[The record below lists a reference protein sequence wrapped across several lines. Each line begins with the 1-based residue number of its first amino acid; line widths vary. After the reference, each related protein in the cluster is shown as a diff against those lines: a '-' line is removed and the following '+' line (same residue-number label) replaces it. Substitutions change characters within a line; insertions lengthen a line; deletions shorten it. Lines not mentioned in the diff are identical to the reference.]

1 MITIRRSEARGHA
14 DHGWLKSH
22 HTFSF
27 ADYRDPE
34 FMGFSVLRVVNQDRV
49 AAEKGFGTHGHRDME
64 IVSYVLDGVLAH
76 KDSMGNGSEM
86 RPGEVQI
93 MSAGTGVEHSEFNAS
108 DQELHFLQMW
118 VLPAERGTAPRY
130 GQKAFEKSERQGNLR
145 LVVSPDGE
153 DGSLK
158 IGQDARLYAGLL
170 DGAEVAG
177 LALDASRCAWVHIAR
192 GSLELNGHRLGPGDG
207 AAVESET
214 ELSLSGGEDA
224 EFVIWDL
231 PQP

>member
-27 ADYRDPE
+27 ANYRDPE

-118 VLPAERGTAPRY
+118 VLPAESGTAPRY
-130 GQKAFEKSERQGNLR
+130 GQKAFDRSERQGTLR

-153 DGSLK
+153 GGSLK

-170 DGAEVAG
+170 TGAEVAA
-177 LALDASRCAWVHIAR
+177 LTLDADRCAWVHVAR
-192 GSLELNGHRLGPGDG
+192 GSLELNGHLLGPGDG
-207 AAVESET
+207 AAVELEA
-214 ELSLSGGEDA
+214 ELTLSGGEDA